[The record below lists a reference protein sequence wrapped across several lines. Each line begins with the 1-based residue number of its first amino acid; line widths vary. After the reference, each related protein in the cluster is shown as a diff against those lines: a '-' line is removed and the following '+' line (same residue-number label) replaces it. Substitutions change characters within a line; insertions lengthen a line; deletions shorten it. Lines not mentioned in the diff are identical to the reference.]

1 MSNVVNLPSGYVKV
15 EYLRSTGTQ
24 YIMTDYLVD
33 TDISVFEI
41 DMKEGNVT
49 GDNMMF
55 GVSDSGYGVWMETY
69 NTYNNYAS
77 MGKNS
82 SYDRLS
88 DTIIDGIIQFNIPE
102 GKLFYPDGT
111 MFDITSRLSRK
122 YTEPLCIFARNRYGI
137 TPGIQYPHKDLYIRN
152 FIIIENGEIIKNYV
166 PCLDNTGKPCFY
178 DTVNRIPYF
187 NAGTGE
193 FLYGDIMIKN

>member
-1 MSNVVNLPSGYVKV
+1 MGDSVNLPSGYVKV

-41 DMKEGNVT
+41 DMKDGKTT
-49 GDNMMF
+49 GDNMIF
-55 GVSDSGYGVWMETY
+55 GVSDSGYGIWMETY
-69 NTYNNYAS
+69 NECNNYAS
-77 MGKNS
+77 MGTNG
-82 SYDRLS
+82 YRRLS
-88 DTIIDGIIQFNIPE
+88 TTLVDGIIRFNIPE
-102 GKLFYPDGT
+102 GKIFYSDGT
-111 MFDITSRLSRK
+111 FDIIDRLSKK

-137 TPGIQYPHKDLYIRN
+137 NPGIQYPHENLNIRN
-152 FIIIENGEIIKNYV
+152 FIISENGEIIRNYV

-178 DTVNRIPYF
+178 DTVNRIPYY

-193 FLYGDIMIKN
+193 FIYGDIID